1 MDREASPLELIRAA
15 LPGMQG
21 ARRRVAEFMLE
32 HAQDVATRSITW
44 LAEQTDASAAT
55 ISRLATAL
63 GFEGYPELRAAIA
76 NENGRGAQA
85 GWEQDIGSAITPD
98 DPAEKVLSVLA
109 GNQFGAARNAMAS
122 LDLPALER
130 VADRIAHARRVHL
143 FGEWGDLAPSQELY
157 LRLLR
162 IGIPVWLHEG
172 AYAARVGAS
181 MLEDTDVAL
190 TICRSG
196 DSEIATRFLQVAAS
210 HGAMTVVITGAP
222 DTALAASAEEVIFT
236 GTRVGSSWTDYFAGR
251 SSDALVGGVLWALV
265 AQRVP
270 DSAYNRLR
278 DLDPHEAPEP
288 GPLRH

>member
-1 MDREASPLELIRAA
+1 MDREASPLELIRSA

-21 ARRRVAEFMLE
+21 ARLRVAQFTLE
-32 HAQDVATRSITW
+32 NPLDVATRSITW

-55 ISRLATAL
+55 ISRMATAL
-63 GFEGYPELRAAIA
+63 GFDGYPELRAAIA

-109 GNQFGAARNAMAS
+109 GNQFSAARNAMAT

-130 VADRIAHARRVHL
+130 VADRIAVARRVHM

-196 DSEIATRFLQVAAS
+196 DSEIATRFVEVAGS
-210 HGAMTVVITGAP
+210 HGALTVLITGAP
-222 DTALAASAEEVIFT
+222 DSPLAALVDVPIFT
-236 GTRVGSSWTDYFAGR
+236 GTRVGGSWTDYFAGR

-270 DSAYNRLR
+270 DSAYSKLR
-278 DLDPHEAPEP
+278 ELDPHEAPEP
-288 GPLRH
+288 GPVRP